1 MILQRG
7 GLVMLYEIR
16 CNEFK
21 QKSIIFHQG
30 LNTILGD
37 DIGSN
42 SIGKSTFLMIIDFV
56 FGGKDYMMQSSNNIE
71 KNIGNHIIN
80 FCFEFDEKR
89 YYFSRNTDD
98 LETVNQCDSRY
109 KISKK
114 FSLDE
119 YCDFLKSHYY
129 IDLDNIKFRNIVGR
143 FARIYGKDNL
153 DEKHPL
159 NIVKNEKAGEPVKAL
174 LKLFNLYKYIE
185 RLDYLLK
192 EKENEYNA
200 FINAQK
206 YNYVSNIGKRKFIS
220 NEKELYELKIKID
233 DISSELDNK
242 LLDLDTVKTDELL
255 GLKNE
260 LSKAKRKRS
269 HLKAQ
274 LQNIE
279 NNIKENSTL
288 SSQKMEELFTFFPES
303 EKRKFEEIEKFH
315 IEIRNVLKIELKQK
329 KKELEGLIQISNL
342 FIEDIEKNIKSISS
356 CENLSKAILIKYSNL
371 QKRIDSLKQENEAF
385 EKKEILKIAK
395 NDAKERRDNMKK
407 EQLEKLQ
414 LSINNK
420 MLIINDYIYESRK
433 KPPIIKF
440 DGNQYDFHTID
451 DSGTGTS
458 YKSMIVY
465 DLSILDLTELPILIH
480 DSVILKQISDVAV
493 EKILELYSSSKKQI
507 FISFDKL
514 SAYSNKTQ
522 ELLKNNKVLG
532 LSPGGNELF
541 GRSWND
547 R

>member
-16 CNEFK
+16 CNEFN

-42 SIGKSTFLMIIDFV
+42 SIGKSTFLMIIDFI
-56 FGGKDYMMQSSNNIE
+56 FGGKDYMMQSSNDIE

-98 LETVNQCDSRY
+98 LEIVNQCDPRY
-109 KISKK
+109 KILKK

-174 LKLFNLYKYIE
+174 LKLFDLYKYIE

-206 YNYVSNIGKRKFIS
+206 YNYVSGIGKRKFIS

-233 DISSELDNK
+233 DISSELDNN

-269 HLKAQ
+269 QLKAQ

-279 NNIKENSTL
+279 NNIKENTTL

-329 KKELEGLIQISNL
+329 QKELEGLIKISNL
-342 FIEDIEKNIKSISS
+342 FIEDIEKSIKSISS
-356 CENLSKAILIKYSNL
+356 CENFSKAILIKYSNL
-371 QKRIDSLKQENEAF
+371 QKQIDSLKQENEAF
-385 EKKEILKIAK
+385 EKKK
-395 NDAKERRDNMKK
+395 N
-407 EQLEKLQ
+407 
-414 LSINNK
+414 
-420 MLIINDYIYESRK
+420 
-433 KPPIIKF
+433 
-440 DGNQYDFHTID
+440 
-451 DSGTGTS
+451 
-458 YKSMIVY
+458 
-465 DLSILDLTELPILIH
+465 
-480 DSVILKQISDVAV
+480 
-493 EKILELYSSSKKQI
+493 
-507 FISFDKL
+507 
-514 SAYSNKTQ
+514 
-522 ELLKNNKVLG
+522 
-532 LSPGGNELF
+532 
-541 GRSWND
+541 
-547 R
+547 